1 MFNHFVFLVGLPGSG
16 KTTYGNSIKLEKSVF
31 IDDIKDFNLITNAA
45 KIFDTIFVSDPKLC
59 DDEIRK
65 LASARITNMYPY
77 VVIEWVFWENSP
89 EKAWNNV
96 VRRNDGRKISKRYIE
111 DLSKKYNPPK
121 IDFKIWES

>member
-1 MFNHFVFLVGLPGSG
+1 MFNHFVFLVGLPGAG

-31 IDDIKDFNLITNAA
+31 IDDIKDFSAITSATENH
-45 KIFDTIFVSDPKLC
+45 DTIIVSDPKLC

-65 LASARITNMYPY
+65 LASARMSNTYNH
-77 VVIEWVFWENSP
+77 VLIEWVYWENDP
-89 EKAWNNV
+89 IKAWNNV

-121 IDFKIWES
+121 IDMKIWEP